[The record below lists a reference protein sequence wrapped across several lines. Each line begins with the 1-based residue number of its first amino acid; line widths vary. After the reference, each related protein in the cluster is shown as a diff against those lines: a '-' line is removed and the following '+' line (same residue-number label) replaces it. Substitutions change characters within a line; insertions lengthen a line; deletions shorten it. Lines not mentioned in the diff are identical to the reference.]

1 MVIVLSLLGDVA
13 YLAFRPRGSGT
24 TASLALPQSSA
35 SASGSATPRPSAS
48 PDALSIGGKVNTR
61 GHCYTW
67 HQKVD
72 GAPAFDV
79 SCSSTHLFEA
89 VQSVTLSGYAQAT
102 PYPSHAQ
109 WCTIIDARC
118 RGLVTD
124 YLDHPID
131 PAGKLGITAINPTRK
146 GWADVDRALACGL
159 SQQLQSVFDRYS
171 PDYDSVAGGADAQHQ
186 GLDSPTGTCRRFTA
200 ERYGNVPCAAP
211 HDTEVVGSFTL
222 TGTGSLPNTTGYAA
236 QAEGPCRLAVSAY
249 LDRAFR
255 DTPSVFT
262 GYQMLKAPSWV
273 AGTRTIECY
282 LPGGNNVS
290 GNHPRGRP
298 HGLSTA

>member
-1 MVIVLSLLGDVA
+1 M
-13 YLAFRPRGSGT
+13 
-24 TASLALPQSSA
+24 
-35 SASGSATPRPSAS
+35 
-48 PDALSIGGKVNTR
+48 
-61 GHCYTW
+61 
-67 HQKVD
+67 
-72 GAPAFDV
+72 
-79 SCSSTHLFEA
+79 
-89 VQSVTLSGYAQAT
+89 
-102 PYPSHAQ
+102 
-109 WCTIIDARC
+109 
-118 RGLVTD
+118 
-124 YLDHPID
+124 
-131 PAGKLGITAINPTRK
+131 
-146 GWADVDRALACGL
+146 
-159 SQQLQSVFDRYS
+159 FDRYS

-255 DTPSVFT
+255 DTPSVVT
-262 GYQMLKAPSWV
+262 GYQMLKAPSWA

-290 GNHPRGRP
+290 GNHRAAA
-298 HGLSTA
+298 HTA